1 MTALQLLISLHMCD
15 YMCSQL
21 GSKWPLSSEFY
32 SALACFEKCVLKGPR
47 AGASPETYESLV
59 KSLVKSLVLP
69 GEITESIDQV
79 ESG

>member
-1 MTALQLLISLHMCD
+1 MVVTALQLLISLHMCD
-15 YMCSQL
+15 YICSQH
-21 GSKWPLSSEFY
+21 GSKWPLSSESF
-32 SALACFEKCVLKGPR
+32 SALACFEKRVLKGPR

-59 KSLVKSLVLP
+59 KSLVLP

>member
-1 MTALQLLISLHMCD
+1 MCD
-15 YMCSQL
+15 YMCSQH
-21 GSKWPLSSEFY
+21 GPKWPLSSESF
-32 SALACFEKCVLKGPR
+32 SALACFEKRVLKGPR

-59 KSLVKSLVLP
+59 KSLALP